1 MLKMANTR
9 IEFPKET
16 KSVQISL
23 DSINTGKVSFLK
35 GIPFVVKP
43 GEKLTIT
50 VRGLLIEGDA
60 YAYIDKPAGFNQD
73 A

>member
-1 MLKMANTR
+1 MANTK
-9 IEFPKET
+9 IEFPKDT

-23 DSINTGKVSFLK
+23 DNINTGKVSFLK

-50 VRGLLIEGDA
+50 VRGLLVEGDSTA
-60 YAYIDKPAGFNQD
+60 YVEKPAGFNQD